1 MYKTIET
8 ILVDI
13 PTIRPHKLSVT
24 TMQTQTLV
32 LVKITTTDGLVG
44 WGEATTIGGLNYGEE
59 SPESVKAN
67 IDTYFAPLLL
77 SIKSSINVAQTLKL
91 IRKTINGNRFAKC
104 AIQTALLDI
113 QAKQL
118 NLPLSEVLGG
128 RLRDRLPV
136 LWTLAS
142 GDTEKD
148 IAEAKKMIELKRH
161 NIFKLK
167 IGSNP
172 VQHDVDHV
180 IAIKKALGPEIS
192 IRVDVN
198 RAWSELECIQ
208 GIQQLQDG
216 GIDLIEQPCAIEQTQ
231 VLARLTQRFDVA
243 IMADEALTGPD
254 SAYRLA
260 KQHAADVF
268 AVKVEQ
274 SGGLIEACE
283 VAKIAKLAGI
293 DLYGG
298 TMLEGPIGSIASAH
312 AFSTFDSLA
321 FGTELFGPLLLT
333 QDILKT
339 PLRYENFELVVPN
352 TAGLGINIDEDKIE
366 QLRRKA

>member
-1 MYKTIET
+1 MYKTVET

-32 LVKITTTDGLVG
+32 LVKVTAEDGVIG

-77 SIKSSINVAQTLKL
+77 SIKTQLNVAQTLKL
-91 IRKTINGNRFAKC
+91 IRKSINGNRFAKC

-113 QAKQL
+113 QAKRL
-118 NLPLSEVLGG
+118 NLPISEVLGG

-161 NIFKLK
+161 NTFKLK

-172 VQHDVDHV
+172 LQHDVDHV
-180 IAIKKALGPEIS
+180 IAIKKALGGDIS

-216 GIDLIEQPCAIEQTQ
+216 GIDLIEQPCAIENTDA
-231 VLARLTQRFDVA
+231 LARLTARFAVA
-243 IMADEALTGPD
+243 IMADEVLIGPD
-254 SAYRLA
+254 SAYRIA
-260 KQHAADVF
+260 KKHGADVF

-283 VAKIAKLAGI
+283 VAKIACLGGI
-293 DLYGG
+293 SLYGG
-298 TMLEGPIGSIASAH
+298 TMLEGPVGSIASAH
-312 AFSTFDSLA
+312 AFSTFETLE

-339 PLRYENFELVVPN
+339 PLQYENFELVVPQGP
-352 TAGLGINIDEDKIE
+352 GLGIEIDEDKIE
-366 QLRRKA
+366 QLRRH